1 MEAWENFLSEQ
12 EAELG
17 ADTVR
22 KWLRTLKVARF
33 DAGNLH
39 LQANDSFQVMWFEEH
54 IRKKV
59 QNSFFNN
66 NKRPIKVHLFL
77 DENNTSIKE
86 KKPSSS
92 SKIKKEI
99 PESSLNSRFT
109 IFFDQLDP
117 LCTFQHFV
125 GSNANPLPQKFLYQL
140 TGYDPTTQSFVRQKE
155 PAVTFNPVYLYG
167 IPGVGKTHLLM
178 ATAQAL
184 FEHNLS
190 VVYVRAETFTEHVVT
205 AIRAGEMSLFRY
217 SYRNADVLIVDDV
230 HLFSKKWATQEEL
243 FHTFNA
249 LHLAGKQIILSSN
262 CPPSELAFIEPR
274 LISRFEWG
282 IVLPIEPLSKEDRAK
297 MLKVKASALNYSI
310 GMHIAEFFLDTFTSS
325 SKALCR
331 ALEAL
336 ILRTHLNPTSRHLS
350 PTQLTVPFVQ
360 HLLSDLI
367 LEEQQNALNPAKVV
381 QHVATFFGIRPED
394 ILGKAQSRDCVLP
407 RQLAMHLC
415 RNQLKLP
422 YAKIGDLFSK
432 DHSTVMTSVKLI
444 QKGLDNNDASIQ
456 GPIQSILKQ
465 FHRG

>member
-1 MEAWENFLSEQ
+1 MDSWEKFLAQQ
-12 EAELG
+12 ETELG
-17 ADTVR
+17 IDTVR

-33 DAGNLH
+33 DAGNLY

-54 IRKKV
+54 MRKKV
-59 QNSFFNN
+59 QSSFFNN
-66 NKRPIKVHLFL
+66 NKRPIKVHLL
-77 DENNTSIKE
+77 LGENSPSIKE
-86 KKPSSS
+86 KKTKQSN
-92 SKIKKEI
+92 KVKKEI
-99 PESSLNSRFT
+99 PESPLNPRFT

-117 LCTFQHFV
+117 LCTFEHFV

-140 TGYDPTTQSFVRQKE
+140 TGYDPTTRSYVAQQ

-167 IPGVGKTHLLM
+167 ISGTGKTHLLM
-178 ATAQAL
+178 AAAQAL
-184 FEHNLS
+184 FEQNLS
-190 VVYVRAETFTEHVVT
+190 VIYVRAETFTEHVVT

-217 SYRNADVLIVDDV
+217 SYRNADVLIIDDV

-262 CPPSELAFIEPR
+262 CAPSELAFIEPR

-282 IVLPIEPLSKEDRAK
+282 IVLPIELLSKEERAK
-297 MLKVKASALNYSI
+297 MLKVKASALNYAL
-310 GMHIAEFFLDTFTSS
+310 GLHIEEFFLDTFTSS

-367 LEEQQNALNPAKVV
+367 LEEQQNALNPTKVV

-407 RQLAMHLC
+407 RQLAMYLC

-422 YAKIGDLFSK
+422 YAKIGHLFSK

-444 QKGLDNNDASIQ
+444 QKGLDNKDASIH
-456 GPIQSILKQ
+456 GPMQSVLKQ